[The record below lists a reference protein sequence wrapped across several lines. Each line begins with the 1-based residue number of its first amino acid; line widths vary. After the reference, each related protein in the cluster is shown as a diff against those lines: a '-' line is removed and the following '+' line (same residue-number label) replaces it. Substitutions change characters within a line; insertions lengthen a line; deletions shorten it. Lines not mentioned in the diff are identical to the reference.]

1 MTENYQLTTLPNGLR
16 IVSEHVPH
24 VASAAVGFW
33 VQSGSR
39 DETYEEQGLSHFL
52 EHMVFK
58 GTTRRPSPKQIAD
71 EVDAIGGYMNA
82 FTDREHT
89 CYYMR
94 TLAADV
100 STAIDILSDMLTDPL
115 FPVEETHRERG
126 VVLEEIKQRDDDPED
141 LIHDIFAE
149 TLFPNHALGVPVI
162 GRADVVASAEPEH
175 LRKLMSERYQ
185 GSRITVSL
193 SGNVHHDKVV
203 EQIAA
208 AMGHLTTGVGRT
220 MLPVPNV
227 FAGRKFVAEDTEQVH
242 FCLGQIGP
250 THHTDDR
257 YAAMLLDCIIGGSMG
272 SRLFQEIRE
281 KRGLAYTIG
290 SYVQPYD
297 EVGVTGA
304 YGGTSLESFELC
316 LDVIQTE
323 FAKLRAAGVE
333 AGELARA
340 KTQFRSAL
348 IMGQES
354 MSTRMT
360 RLGKALLTYNE
371 ITPLD
376 EVVRRIDRV
385 SLSDVHAAAQKY
397 LPETLDDCAVVALG
411 PFGESE

>member
-58 GTTRRPSPKQIAD
+58 GTTKRPSPKQIAD

-100 STAIDILSDMLTDPL
+100 RTAIDILSDMLTDPL

-141 LIHDIFAE
+141 LVHDIFAE
-149 TLFPNHALGVPVI
+149 TLFPKHALGVPVI
-162 GRADVVASAEPEH
+162 GRAEVVAGAEPEH
-175 LRKLMSERYQ
+175 LRKLMAERYQ
-185 GSRITVSL
+185 GSRITVAL
-193 SGNVHHDKVV
+193 SGNVNHDEVV
-203 EQIAA
+203 EQIGL
-208 AMGHLTTGVGRT
+208 AMGHLGRGT
-220 MLPVPNV
+220 ARARLALPTV
-227 FAGRKFVAEDTEQVH
+227 FKGQNFVAEDTEQVH
-242 FCLGQIGP
+242 FCLGQVGP

-281 KRGLAYTIG
+281 KRGLAYTVG

-297 EVGVTGA
+297 EIGVTGA
-304 YGGTSLESFELC
+304 YGGTSMESFQLC

-333 AGELARA
+333 DGELSRA

-354 MSTRMT
+354 MSSRMT
-360 RLGKALLTYNE
+360 RLGKALQTYDE

-385 SLSDVHAAAQKY
+385 TLADVHAAAEKY
-397 LPETLDDCAVVALG
+397 MPQSLDECAVVALG
-411 PFGESE
+411 PFGDSE

>member
-297 EVGVTGA
+297 EIGITGA

>member
-1 MTENYQLTTLPNGLR
+1 MTENYQLTTLSNGLR
-16 IVSEHVPH
+16 IVSENVPH

-33 VQSGSR
+33 VQAGSR

-58 GTTRRPSPKQIAD
+58 GTTKRPSPKQIAD

-82 FTDREHT
+82 FTDREQT

-94 TLAADV
+94 TLAGDV
-100 STAIDILSDMLTDPL
+100 TTAIDILSDMLTDPL

-141 LIHDIFAE
+141 LVHDIFAE
-149 TLFPNHALGVPVI
+149 TLFPKHALGVPVI
-162 GRADVVASAEPEH
+162 GRADVIAAAEPEH
-175 LRKLMSERYQ
+175 LRKLMAERYQ
-185 GSRITVSL
+185 GSRITIAL
-193 SGNVHHDKVV
+193 SGNVNHNLVV

-208 AMGHLTTGVGRT
+208 AMGHLGRGAART
-220 MLPVPNV
+220 PLALPNV
-227 FAGRKFVAEDTEQVH
+227 CTGRNYIAEDTEQVH
-242 FCLGQIGP
+242 FCLGQRGP
-250 THHTDDR
+250 THHADDR

-281 KRGLAYTIG
+281 KRGLAYSIG

-297 EVGVTGA
+297 EIGVCGA
-304 YGGTSLESFELC
+304 YGGTSMESFELC

-323 FAKLRAAGVE
+323 FAKLRASGVE
-333 AGELARA
+333 AGELSRA

-354 MSTRMT
+354 MSSRMT
-360 RLGKALLTYNE
+360 RLGKALLTYDE

-376 EVVRRIDRV
+376 EIVSRIDRV
-385 SLSDVHAAAQKY
+385 TLADVQTAAENY
-397 LPETLDDCAVVALG
+397 LPNSLDDCTVVALG
-411 PFGESE
+411 PFGDSE

>member
-16 IVSEHVPH
+16 IVSEYVPH

-39 DETYEEQGLSHFL
+39 DESFEEQGLSHFL
-52 EHMVFK
+52 EHMLFK
-58 GTTRRPSPKQIAD
+58 GTTKRPSPKQIAD

-94 TLAADV
+94 TLSADV
-100 STAIDILSDMLTDPL
+100 VTAIDILSDMLTDPL

-149 TLFPNHALGVPVI
+149 TLFPKHALGVPVI

-175 LRKLMSERYQ
+175 LRKLMAERYQ
-185 GSRITVSL
+185 GSRITVAL
-193 SGNVHHDKVV
+193 SGNVNHDEVV
-203 EQIAA
+203 EQLAA
-208 AMGHLTTGVGRT
+208 SMGHLSRGIERT
-220 MLPVPNV
+220 RLPLPNV
-227 FAGRKFVAEDTEQVH
+227 YKGKKFVAEDTEQVH
-242 FCLGQIGP
+242 FCLGQTGP
-250 THHTDDR
+250 THHSDDR

-297 EVGVTGA
+297 EIGVTGA
-304 YGGTSLESFELC
+304 YGGTSMESFELC
-316 LDVIQTE
+316 LKVIETE
-323 FAKLRAAGVE
+323 FAKLRSTGVE
-333 AGELARA
+333 DGELARA

-354 MSTRMT
+354 MSSRMT

-385 SLSDVHAAAQKY
+385 SLVDVHAAAEKY
-397 LPETLDDCAVVALG
+397 LPQTLDDCAVVALG
-411 PFGESE
+411 PFGDSE

>member
-16 IVSEHVPH
+16 IVSENVPH

-33 VQSGSR
+33 VQAGSR
-39 DETYEEQGLSHFL
+39 DEAYEEQGLSHFL

-58 GTTRRPSPKQIAD
+58 GTTKRPSPKQIAD
-71 EVDAIGGYMNA
+71 EVDSIGGYMNA

-100 STAIDILSDMLTDPL
+100 RTAVDILSDMLTDPL

-162 GRADVVASAEPEH
+162 GRADVVANAEPEH
-175 LRKLMSERYQ
+175 LRKLMAERYQ
-185 GSRITVSL
+185 GSRITVAL
-193 SGNVHHDKVV
+193 SGNVQHDQVV
-203 EQIAA
+203 EQIAE
-208 AMGHLTTGVGRT
+208 AMGHLDRGVARER
-220 MLPVPNV
+220 LPLPNV
-227 FAGRKFVAEDTEQVH
+227 YTGQNLVIEDTEQVH
-242 FCLGQIGP
+242 FCLGQRGP
-250 THHTDDR
+250 THHSDDR
-257 YAAMLLDCIIGGSMG
+257 YAAMILDCILGGSMG

-297 EVGVTGA
+297 EIGVTGA
-304 YGGTSLESFELC
+304 YGGTSRESFELC
-316 LDVIQTE
+316 LDVIQSE
-323 FAKLRAAGVE
+323 FVKLRKHGVE

-354 MSTRMT
+354 MSSRMN
-360 RLGKALLTYNE
+360 RLGKALLTYDV

-376 EVVRRIDRV
+376 EVVRRIDAV
-385 SLSDVHAAAQKY
+385 TLSDVLAVADAY
-397 LPETLDDCAVVALG
+397 LPKSLDDCAVVALG
-411 PFGESE
+411 PFGDSE

>member
-1 MTENYQLTTLPNGLR
+1 MTENYQLTTLSNGLR
-16 IVSEHVPH
+16 IVSENVPH

-33 VQSGSR
+33 VQAGSR

-58 GTTRRPSPKQIAD
+58 GTTKRPSPKQIAD

-94 TLAADV
+94 TLAGDV
-100 STAIDILSDMLTDPL
+100 TTAIDILSDMLTDPL

-141 LIHDIFAE
+141 LVHDIFAE
-149 TLFPNHALGVPVI
+149 TLFPKHALGVPVI
-162 GRADVVASAEPEH
+162 GRADVIATAEPEH
-175 LRKLMSERYQ
+175 LRKLMAERYQ
-185 GSRITVSL
+185 GNRITIAL
-193 SGNVHHDKVV
+193 SGNVNHDLVV
-203 EQIAA
+203 EQITA
-208 AMGHLTTGVGRT
+208 AMGHLGRGTVRTPLALPTVCTGRNYVS
-220 MLPVPNV
+220 
-227 FAGRKFVAEDTEQVH
+227 EDTEQVH
-242 FCLGQIGP
+242 FCLGQRGP
-250 THHTDDR
+250 SHHTDDR

-281 KRGLAYTIG
+281 KRGLAYSIG

-297 EVGVTGA
+297 EIGVTGA
-304 YGGTSLESFELC
+304 YGGTSMESFELC

-323 FAKLRAAGVE
+323 FAKLRTSGVE
-333 AGELARA
+333 AGELSRA

-354 MSTRMT
+354 MSSRMT
-360 RLGKALLTYNE
+360 RLGKALLTYDE

-376 EVVRRIDRV
+376 EVVSRIDRV
-385 SLSDVHAAAQKY
+385 TLADVQTAAENY
-397 LPETLDDCAVVALG
+397 LPKSLDDCAVVALG
-411 PFGESE
+411 PFGDSE

>member
-297 EVGVTGA
+297 EVGITGA

>member
-58 GTTRRPSPKQIAD
+58 GTTKRPSPKQIAD
-71 EVDAIGGYMNA
+71 EVDSIGGYMNA

-100 STAIDILSDMLTDPL
+100 VTAIDILSDMLTDPL

-149 TLFPNHALGVPVI
+149 TLFPKHALGVPVI

-175 LRKLMSERYQ
+175 LRKLMAERYQ
-185 GSRITVSL
+185 GSRITVAL
-193 SGNVHHDKVV
+193 SGNVNHDVVV

-208 AMGHLTTGVGRT
+208 SMGHLSRGVERT
-220 MLPVPNV
+220 RLPLPNV
-227 FAGRKFVAEDTEQVH
+227 YKGKNFVAEDTEQVH
-242 FCLGQIGP
+242 FCLGQTGP
-250 THHTDDR
+250 THHADDR

-297 EVGVTGA
+297 EIGVTGA
-304 YGGTSLESFELC
+304 YGGTSMESFELC

-323 FAKLRAAGVE
+323 FAKLRGEGVE
-333 AGELARA
+333 DGELARA

-354 MSTRMT
+354 MSSRMT

-376 EVVRRIDRV
+376 EVVRRIDNV
-385 SLSDVHAAAQKY
+385 SLTDVHAAAEKY
-397 LPETLDDCAVVALG
+397 LPQTLDDCAVVALG

>member
-16 IVSEHVPH
+16 IVSENVPH

-33 VQSGSR
+33 VQAGSR

-58 GTTRRPSPKQIAD
+58 GTTKRPSPKQIAD

-94 TLAADV
+94 TLAGDV
-100 STAIDILSDMLTDPL
+100 TTAIDILSDMLTDPL

-141 LIHDIFAE
+141 LVHDIFAE
-149 TLFPNHALGVPVI
+149 TLFPKHALGVPVI
-162 GRADVVASAEPEH
+162 GRADVIAAAEPEH
-175 LRKLMSERYQ
+175 LRKLMAERYQ
-185 GSRITVSL
+185 GSRITIAL
-193 SGNVHHDKVV
+193 SGNVNHDLVV

-208 AMGHLTTGVGRT
+208 AMGHLGRGT
-220 MLPVPNV
+220 ARTPLALPNV
-227 FAGRKFVAEDTEQVH
+227 CTGRNYVAEDTEQVH
-242 FCLGQIGP
+242 FCLGQRGP
-250 THHTDDR
+250 THHADDR

-281 KRGLAYTIG
+281 KRGLAYSIG

-297 EVGVTGA
+297 EIGVSGA
-304 YGGTSLESFELC
+304 YGGTSMESFELC

-323 FAKLRAAGVE
+323 FAKLRASGVE
-333 AGELARA
+333 AGELSRA
-340 KTQFRSAL
+340 ATVNS
-348 IMGQES
+348 S
-354 MSTRMT
+354 
-360 RLGKALLTYNE
+360 RL
-371 ITPLD
+371 
-376 EVVRRIDRV
+376 DR
-385 SLSDVHAAAQKY
+385 
-397 LPETLDDCAVVALG
+397 
-411 PFGESE
+411 

>member
-52 EHMVFK
+52 EHMLFK
-58 GTTRRPSPKQIAD
+58 GTTKRPSPKQIAD
-71 EVDAIGGYMNA
+71 EVDSIGGYMNA

-100 STAIDILSDMLTDPL
+100 ITAIDILSDMLTDPL
-115 FPVEETHRERG
+115 FPIEETHRERG

-149 TLFPNHALGVPVI
+149 TLFPKHALGVPVI

-175 LRKLMSERYQ
+175 LRKLMAERYQ
-185 GSRITVSL
+185 GSRITVAL
-193 SGNVHHDKVV
+193 SGNVNHDVVV

-208 AMGHLTTGVGRT
+208 SMGHLSRGVERT
-220 MLPVPNV
+220 RLPLPNV
-227 FAGRKFVAEDTEQVH
+227 YKGKNFVAEDTEQVH
-242 FCLGQIGP
+242 FCLGQTGP
-250 THHTDDR
+250 THHADDR

-297 EVGVTGA
+297 EIGVTGA
-304 YGGTSLESFELC
+304 YGGTSMESFELC

-323 FAKLRAAGVE
+323 FAKLRGAGVE
-333 AGELARA
+333 DGELTRA

-354 MSTRMT
+354 MSSRMT

-385 SLSDVHAAAQKY
+385 SLADVHAAAEKY
-397 LPETLDDCAVVALG
+397 LPQTFDDCAVVALG

>member
-208 AMGHLTTGVGRT
+208 AMGHLSTGVGRT

-257 YAAMLLDCIIGGSMG
+257 YAAMLLDCIFGGSMG

-333 AGELARA
+333 DGELARA

-397 LPETLDDCAVVALG
+397 LPETLADCAVVALG

>member
-1 MTENYQLTTLPNGLR
+1 MTENYQLTTLSNGLR
-16 IVSEHVPH
+16 IVSENVPH

-33 VQSGSR
+33 VQAGSR

-58 GTTRRPSPKQIAD
+58 GTTKRPSPKQIAD

-82 FTDREHT
+82 FTDREQT

-94 TLAADV
+94 TLAGDV
-100 STAIDILSDMLTDPL
+100 TTAIDILSDMLTDPL

-141 LIHDIFAE
+141 LVHDIFAE
-149 TLFPNHALGVPVI
+149 TLFPKHALGVPVI
-162 GRADVVASAEPEH
+162 GRADVIAAAEPEH
-175 LRKLMSERYQ
+175 LRKLMAERYQ
-185 GSRITVSL
+185 GSRITIAL
-193 SGNVHHDKVV
+193 SGNVNHDLVV

-208 AMGHLTTGVGRT
+208 AMGHLGRGT
-220 MLPVPNV
+220 ARTPLALPNV
-227 FAGRKFVAEDTEQVH
+227 CTGRNYVAEDTEQVH
-242 FCLGQIGP
+242 FCLGQRGP
-250 THHTDDR
+250 THHADDR

-281 KRGLAYTIG
+281 KRGLAYSIG

-297 EVGVTGA
+297 EIGVSGA
-304 YGGTSLESFELC
+304 YGGTSMESFELC

-323 FAKLRAAGVE
+323 FAKLRASGVE
-333 AGELARA
+333 AGELSRA

-354 MSTRMT
+354 MSSRMT
-360 RLGKALLTYNE
+360 RLGKALLTYDE

-376 EVVRRIDRV
+376 EIVSRIDSV
-385 SLSDVHAAAQKY
+385 TLADVQTAAENY
-397 LPETLDDCAVVALG
+397 LPNSLDDCTVVALG
-411 PFGESE
+411 PFGDSE

>member
-220 MLPVPNV
+220 MLPVPIV

>member
-1 MTENYQLTTLPNGLR
+1 ML
-16 IVSEHVPH
+16 
-24 VASAAVGFW
+24 
-33 VQSGSR
+33 
-39 DETYEEQGLSHFL
+39 
-52 EHMVFK
+52 FK
-58 GTTRRPSPKQIAD
+58 GTTKRPSPKQIAD
-71 EVDAIGGYMNA
+71 EVDSIGGYMNA

-100 STAIDILSDMLTDPL
+100 ITAIDILSDMLTDPL

-149 TLFPNHALGVPVI
+149 TLFPKHALGVPVI

-175 LRKLMSERYQ
+175 LRKLMAERYQ
-185 GSRITVSL
+185 GSRITVAL
-193 SGNVHHDKVV
+193 SGNVNHDVVV
-203 EQIAA
+203 EQLAA
-208 AMGHLTTGVGRT
+208 SMGHLSRGVERT
-220 MLPVPNV
+220 RLPLPNV
-227 FAGRKFVAEDTEQVH
+227 YKGKKFVAEDTEQVH
-242 FCLGQIGP
+242 FCLGQTGP
-250 THHTDDR
+250 THHADDR

-297 EVGVTGA
+297 EIGVTGA
-304 YGGTSLESFELC
+304 YGGTSMESFELC

-323 FAKLRAAGVE
+323 FAKLRGAGVE
-333 AGELARA
+333 DGELARA

-354 MSTRMT
+354 MSSRMT

-385 SLSDVHAAAQKY
+385 SLTDVHAAAEKY
-397 LPETLDDCAVVALG
+397 LPQTLDDCAVVALG

>member
-58 GTTRRPSPKQIAD
+58 GTTKRPSPKQIAD

-100 STAIDILSDMLTDPL
+100 RTAIDILSDMLTDPL

-141 LIHDIFAE
+141 LVHDIFAE
-149 TLFPNHALGVPVI
+149 TLFPKHALGVPVI
-162 GRADVVASAEPEH
+162 GRAEVVASAEPEH
-175 LRKLMSERYQ
+175 LRKLMAERYQ
-185 GSRITVSL
+185 GSRITVAL
-193 SGNVHHDKVV
+193 SGNVNHDEVV
-203 EQIAA
+203 EQIAL
-208 AMGHLTTGVGRT
+208 AMGHLGRGT
-220 MLPVPNV
+220 ARARLALPTV
-227 FAGRKFVAEDTEQVH
+227 FKGQNFVAEDTEQVH
-242 FCLGQIGP
+242 FCLGQVGP

-281 KRGLAYTIG
+281 KRGLAYTVG

-297 EVGVTGA
+297 EIGVTGA
-304 YGGTSLESFELC
+304 YGGTSMESFQLC

-333 AGELARA
+333 DGELSRA

-354 MSTRMT
+354 MSSRMT
-360 RLGKALLTYNE
+360 RLGKALQTYDE

-385 SLSDVHAAAQKY
+385 TLADVHAAAEKY
-397 LPETLDDCAVVALG
+397 LPQSLDECAVVALG
-411 PFGESE
+411 PFGDSE

>member
-16 IVSEHVPH
+16 IVSENVPH

-33 VQSGSR
+33 VQAGSR
-39 DETYEEQGLSHFL
+39 DETFEEQGLSHFL

-58 GTTRRPSPKQIAD
+58 GTTKRPSPKQIAD

-100 STAIDILSDMLTDPL
+100 RTAVDILSDMLTDPL

-141 LIHDIFAE
+141 FIHDIFAE

-162 GRADVVASAEPEH
+162 GRADVVATAEPDH
-175 LRKLMSERYQ
+175 LRKLMAERYQ
-185 GSRITVSL
+185 GSRITVAL
-193 SGNVHHDKVV
+193 SGNVNHEAVV

-208 AMGHLTTGVGRT
+208 SMGHLGTGLSRNKLPLPNIYKGRN
-220 MLPVPNV
+220 L
-227 FAGRKFVAEDTEQVH
+227 VAEDTEQVH
-242 FCLGQIGP
+242 FCLGQRGP
-250 THHTDDR
+250 THHSDDR

-297 EVGVTGA
+297 EIGVSGA

-316 LDVIQTE
+316 LDVIAAE
-323 FAKLRAAGVE
+323 FVKLRENGVE
-333 AGELARA
+333 ADELTRA

-354 MSTRMT
+354 MSSRMN
-360 RLGKALLTYNE
+360 RLGKALLTYDV

-376 EVVRRIDRV
+376 EVVRRIDAV
-385 SLSDVHAAAQKY
+385 TLSDVHAAADSY
-397 LPETLDDCAVVALG
+397 LPKSLDDCAVVALG
-411 PFGESE
+411 PFGDSE

>member
-1 MTENYQLTTLPNGLR
+1 MTENYQLTTLSNGLR
-16 IVSEHVPH
+16 IVSENVPH

-33 VQSGSR
+33 VQAGSR

-58 GTTRRPSPKQIAD
+58 GTTKRPSPKQIAD

-82 FTDREHT
+82 FTDREQT

-94 TLAADV
+94 TLAGDV
-100 STAIDILSDMLTDPL
+100 TTAIDILSDMLTDPL

-141 LIHDIFAE
+141 LVHDIFAE
-149 TLFPNHALGVPVI
+149 TLFPKHALGVPVI
-162 GRADVVASAEPEH
+162 GRADVIAAAEPEH
-175 LRKLMSERYQ
+175 LRKLMAERYQ
-185 GSRITVSL
+185 GSRITIAL
-193 SGNVHHDKVV
+193 SGNVNHDLVV

-208 AMGHLTTGVGRT
+208 AMGHLGCGTART
-220 MLPVPNV
+220 PLALPNV
-227 FAGRKFVAEDTEQVH
+227 CTGRNYVAEDTEQVH
-242 FCLGQIGP
+242 FCLGQRGP
-250 THHTDDR
+250 THHADDR

-281 KRGLAYTIG
+281 KRGLAYSIG

-297 EVGVTGA
+297 EIGVSGA
-304 YGGTSLESFELC
+304 YGGTSMESFELC

-323 FAKLRAAGVE
+323 FAKLRASGVE
-333 AGELARA
+333 AGELSRA

-354 MSTRMT
+354 MSSRMT
-360 RLGKALLTYNE
+360 RLGKALLTYDE

-376 EVVRRIDRV
+376 EIVSRIDSV
-385 SLSDVHAAAQKY
+385 TLADVQTAAENY
-397 LPETLDDCAVVALG
+397 LPNSLDDCTVVALG
-411 PFGESE
+411 PFGDSE

>member
-33 VQSGSR
+33 VQAGSR

-58 GTTRRPSPKQIAD
+58 GTTKRPSPKQIAD

-100 STAIDILSDMLTDPL
+100 RTAIDILSDMLTDPL

-141 LIHDIFAE
+141 LVHDIFAE
-149 TLFPNHALGVPVI
+149 TLFPQHALGVPVI
-162 GRADVVASAEPEH
+162 GRAEVVAAAEPEH
-175 LRKLMSERYQ
+175 LRKLMAERYQ
-185 GSRITVSL
+185 GSRITIAL
-193 SGNVHHDKVV
+193 SGNVNHDQVV

-208 AMGHLTTGVGRT
+208 AMGHLSRGTERT
-220 MLPVPNV
+220 RLALPNV
-227 FAGRKFVAEDTEQVH
+227 YKGKNFVAEDTEQVH

-250 THHTDDR
+250 THHTEDR

-297 EVGVTGA
+297 EIGVTGA
-304 YGGTSLESFELC
+304 YGGTSMESFQLC

-323 FAKLRAAGVE
+323 FAKLRNAGVE
-333 AGELARA
+333 EGELSRA

-354 MSTRMT
+354 MSSRMT

-376 EVVRRIDRV
+376 EVVHRIDRV
-385 SLSDVHAAAQKY
+385 TLTDVHAAAEKY
-397 LPETLDDCAVVALG
+397 LPQTLDDCAVVALG
-411 PFGESE
+411 PFGDSE

>member
-52 EHMVFK
+52 EHMLFK
-58 GTTRRPSPKQIAD
+58 GTTKRPSPKQIAD
-71 EVDAIGGYMNA
+71 EVDSIGGYMNA

-100 STAIDILSDMLTDPL
+100 ITAIDILSDMLTDPL

-149 TLFPNHALGVPVI
+149 TLFPKHALGVPVI

-175 LRKLMSERYQ
+175 LRKLMAERYQ
-185 GSRITVSL
+185 GSRITVAL
-193 SGNVHHDKVV
+193 SGNVNHDVVV

-208 AMGHLTTGVGRT
+208 SMGHLSRGVERT
-220 MLPVPNV
+220 RLPLPDVYKGKN
-227 FAGRKFVAEDTEQVH
+227 FVAEDTEQVH
-242 FCLGQIGP
+242 FCLGQTGP
-250 THHTDDR
+250 THHVDDR

-297 EVGVTGA
+297 EIGVTGA
-304 YGGTSLESFELC
+304 YGGTSMESFELC

-323 FAKLRAAGVE
+323 FAKLRDSGVE
-333 AGELARA
+333 DGELARA

-354 MSTRMT
+354 MSSRMT

-385 SLSDVHAAAQKY
+385 SLADVHAAAEKY
-397 LPETLDDCAVVALG
+397 LPQTLDDCAVVALG

>member
-33 VQSGSR
+33 VQAGSR
-39 DETYEEQGLSHFL
+39 DETYVEQGLSHFL
-52 EHMVFK
+52 EHMLFK
-58 GTTRRPSPKQIAD
+58 GTTKRPSPKQIAD
-71 EVDAIGGYMNA
+71 EVDSIGGYMNA

-100 STAIDILSDMLTDPL
+100 VTAIDILSDMLTDPL

-175 LRKLMSERYQ
+175 LRKLMAERYQ
-185 GSRITVSL
+185 GSRITVAL
-193 SGNVHHDKVV
+193 SGNVNHDAVV

-208 AMGHLTTGVGRT
+208 SMGHLSRGVERT
-220 MLPVPNV
+220 RLPLPNV
-227 FAGRKFVAEDTEQVH
+227 YKGKNFVSEDTEQVH
-242 FCLGQIGP
+242 FCLGQTGP
-250 THHTDDR
+250 THHADDR

-297 EVGVTGA
+297 EIGVTGA

-323 FAKLRAAGVE
+323 FAKLRQAGVE
-333 AGELARA
+333 DGELARA

-354 MSTRMT
+354 MSSRMT

-385 SLSDVHAAAQKY
+385 SLTDMNAAAEKY
-397 LPETLDDCAVVALG
+397 LPQSLDDCAVVALG
-411 PFGESE
+411 PFGDSE